1 MDFDSDDDTKSHT
14 RQKQKVTEAQN
25 SLSIDLFF
33 NIDKNRKRGKYM
45 LTGNKQKRLILIF
58 TGSVTSLVAIS
69 LLAVGFIFLISEGEM
84 FGLAII
90 LFGLVSIWFAM
101 REFKEYHQVKSEA
114 EAAEEYYTKTIRLNE
129 YFTQVPRNG
138 LNFF

>member
-1 MDFDSDDDTKSHT
+1 MDFDSDGDTKSHT

-84 FGLAII
+84 FGLTII
-90 LFGLVSIWFAM
+90 LFGLVSIWFAL
-101 REFKEYHQVKSEA
+101 REFKEYHQLKREA
-114 EAAEEYYTKTIRLNE
+114 EEAE
-129 YFTQVPRNG
+129 
-138 LNFF
+138 